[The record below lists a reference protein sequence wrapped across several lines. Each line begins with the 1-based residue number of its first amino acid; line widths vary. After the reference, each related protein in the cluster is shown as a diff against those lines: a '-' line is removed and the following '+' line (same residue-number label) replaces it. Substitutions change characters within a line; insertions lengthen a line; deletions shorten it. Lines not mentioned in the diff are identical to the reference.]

1 MQRDAPMQ
9 GGAADSFL
17 THLPQ
22 PWRVAL
28 ARLTLAWV
36 GLIAWFW
43 HDWAEMAD
51 QWWNSSTYNHI
62 LLVPAIV
69 AWLVWLRA
77 RALVRLAPST
87 WWPGLI
93 LVAGAMAVWLLGA
106 ISGLNLA
113 RQLGAVVALQGAAIT
128 LLGPRVTA
136 GLVFPLAYVLFL
148 VPFGDELVPALQTI
162 TAKLTIALVHLS
174 GIPAEIEGV
183 FIDTPVGLFEV
194 AEACSGV
201 KFLIAMVALGT
212 LVAHVCFERWG
223 RRAAFLAVAI
233 VLPILA
239 NGVRA
244 WGTIYIAQFQ
254 GIEFAKGFDHIFY
267 GWVFFAIVM
276 AVLLALGWRFFDRAP
291 DDPLIDAEAI
301 AASPALARIEGWRMN
316 GWVAIA
322 AIAALALLSGAWA
335 ARAEQLA
342 APVPPQVALPMVPG
356 WQLVDY
362 TPQVWWEP
370 RAVGADHRLL
380 GRYVDG
386 DGHEVDVFYAFYA
399 AQDEGREAGAFGQG
413 ALVPETEWRWLKP
426 GPAVADA
433 QSDLLLAEGRVTR
446 LAATFYRTGDLLTGS
461 NSRLKLANMRDR
473 LLVNA
478 EPTMTLI
485 LSAEEHPGHPAAESI
500 AAFRRATGPTGEW
513 MDGIAQL
520 P

>member
-9 GGAADSFL
+9 GGAADNLL

-22 PWRVAL
+22 PWRVPL
-28 ARLTLAWV
+28 TRLTLAWV

-136 GLVFPLAYVLFL
+136 GLVFPLAYLLFL

-223 RRAAFLAVAI
+223 RRAAFLAVAV

-301 AASPALARIEGWRMN
+301 AASPALARIEG
-316 GWVAIA
+316 
-322 AIAALALLSGAWA
+322 
-335 ARAEQLA
+335 
-342 APVPPQVALPMVPG
+342 
-356 WQLVDY
+356 
-362 TPQVWWEP
+362 
-370 RAVGADHRLL
+370 
-380 GRYVDG
+380 
-386 DGHEVDVFYAFYA
+386 
-399 AQDEGREAGAFGQG
+399 
-413 ALVPETEWRWLKP
+413 
-426 GPAVADA
+426 
-433 QSDLLLAEGRVTR
+433 
-446 LAATFYRTGDLLTGS
+446 
-461 NSRLKLANMRDR
+461 
-473 LLVNA
+473 
-478 EPTMTLI
+478 
-485 LSAEEHPGHPAAESI
+485 
-500 AAFRRATGPTGEW
+500 
-513 MDGIAQL
+513 
-520 P
+520 